1 MIKNFSPGQFPETR
15 ITFLDNVT
23 NVLEE
28 NKAFTMTVIGGSLEV
43 NVGL

>member
-1 MIKNFSPGQFPETR
+1 MIKNVSPGQFPETR
-15 ITFLDNVT
+15 IIFLDNVT

-28 NKAFTMTVIGGSLEV
+28 NKAFTMTVIGASFEA